1 MYVVCETTH
10 RMLKTE
16 IPQFLALSSGF
27 IAPIFQTF
35 YFIEV
40 GILCTSSLSPLLLPP
55 SFLSLADSIL
65 TGDRARDQRHPPRK
79 DAVLHDEHVR
89 SRRGRRRRPRDD
101 AL

>member
-1 MYVVCETTH
+1 MIAVCNGMH

-40 GILCTSSLSPLLLPP
+40 GILCTSSLSLLLLPP
-55 SFLSLADSIL
+55 SFLFS
-65 TGDRARDQRHPPRK
+65 H
-79 DAVLHDEHVR
+79 
-89 SRRGRRRRPRDD
+89 
-101 AL
+101 